1 MFRSSVFSLALQK
14 RSIPPNKV
22 ELRQAIAV
30 VTSSSSSSSSLSK
43 PKHHNKN
50 NNNKIH
56 PHSPSKTISTTKD
69 NALLLLANIPRD
81 GITVQKLSEQFF
93 FNNNKNN
100 NSSDGCYFSS
110 FNEFS
115 SALDFLREN
124 CYEILRFHRISG
136 QGREK
141 IMFVEST
148 ASHDDRR
155 IGLDCV
161 RHTLGKFTQ
170 HYITQS
176 MIDADEAEKRRRLA
190 MEVEMPLEIDSNNDD
205 NNNNNDK
212 ADDES
217 NRSTSHRRDINTEQ
231 ENNTLSSSSSSS
243 ICNHNSNS
251 TVLADEFIDA
261 LRRDLK
267 QERDA
272 RLAEEKKNRMLRKQ
286 LMDVLRIVMKSK
298 IVTTTSKSKK
308 SKRKKTTRDLKN

>member
-1 MFRSSVFSLALQK
+1 MFRSSNFSLALQK

-30 VTSSSSSSSSLSK
+30 VTSSSSSSK
-43 PKHHNKN
+43 PKHSIKN
-50 NNNKIH
+50 NNNTKIH
-56 PHSPSKTISTTKD
+56 HHSPSKTISTTKD

-93 FNNNKNN
+93 FNNNNY
-100 NSSDGCYFSS
+100 SSGCCYFSS

-176 MIDADEAEKRRRLA
+176 MIDADEAEKRRRVA
-190 MEVEMPLEIDSNNDD
+190 MEVEMPLENDSNSNNKDD
-205 NNNNNDK
+205 
-212 ADDES
+212 DDDDS
-217 NRSTSHRRDINTEQ
+217 NRSTSIRRDINVEQ
-231 ENNTLSSSSSSS
+231 EKEHCSLSSSSSN
-243 ICNHNSNS
+243 ICNHNGNNS

-298 IVTTTSKSKK
+298 IVTTTPKSKK
-308 SKRKKTTRDLKN
+308 STRKKTATRDLKN